1 MEKVPH
7 IWSLFVCP
15 SILRR
20 NKTNIKH
27 LQTKYAKIS
36 VVWVLGKMLFL
47 KSCLSSSVWNLPGS
61 NRDNKQRSGLF
72 GCALLVN
79 LALLAAIVYLLG
91 KRGARG
97 VKDRET
103 LQSLVCS
110 TNPLFLCNTAG
121 CSLHDPL
128 SGFLHYELKLDAQ
141 KKSDFC
147 CLSEQS
153 QVWRVRT
160 RVMWFVFLV

>member
-1 MEKVPH
+1 MEKVLH
-7 IWSLFVCP
+7 IWSLFVCL

-20 NKTNIKH
+20 NKTNNKH

-47 KSCLSSSVWNLPGS
+47 KSSLSSSVWNLTGS

-128 SGFLHYELKLDAQ
+128 CIMSLNWMH
-141 KKSDFC
+141 KKSLIFAV
-147 CLSEQS
+147 CLNKA
-153 QVWRVRT
+153 RTKVRF
-160 RVMWFVFLV
+160 RFEE